1 MQAKNDGE
9 MQPADRSKLSTHA
22 DNLAL
27 VNPDPPEQQADMT
40 TFRPREVVGP
50 PTEVMAR
57 PTLAPRDQI
66 LRTNFQP
73 YSRGQHAE
81 IIPIYLRFGSH
92 AGKQRPENVGAVV
105 VCLLAIYEG
114 SVRLCCR
121 ATFSSRLCAV
131 YGSTDAIF

>member
-9 MQPADRSKLSTHA
+9 MQPSDRSKLSTHA

-81 IIPIYLRFGSH
+81 IISIYLRFGSH
-92 AGKQRPENVGAVV
+92 AGKQRPENVGVV
-105 VCLLAIYEG
+105 LVVRLLTIYRG
-114 SVRLCCR
+114 CVRLCCR
-121 ATFSSRLCAV
+121 ASCGLCAV
-131 YGSTDAIF
+131 YGGPDMIS